1 MKIIIGGA
9 GQVGRGIA
17 ERLAREQNDV
27 TVIDSSPQLVQ
38 SITDGLDV
46 RGVVG
51 FASHPEILARAGAED
66 TDMII
71 AVTLAD
77 EVNMVACQ
85 VAHSL
90 FDIPTK
96 IARVRAQSYLNAQWS
111 NLFSRENMPIDV
123 IISPEIAVGEMVLRR
138 LALPGTFETVYLV
151 DEQVIAMGISCEDDC
166 PVIDTPLS
174 QLTEL
179 FPDLQ
184 ATVVGISRDKTLFV
198 PHGDDQMLAG
208 DKVYLVAD
216 KAHAQRALGIFGH
229 EEQRA
234 RRILI
239 AGGGNI
245 GMYVAEKLE
254 ELETRIQVKLIELD
268 RNRAIEIAGKLNKTI
283 VLHGSAMEQALL
295 REAGADEIEAFVA
308 LTNNDNVNVLSSVMA
323 KAEGARQTLSLIST
337 RDYDGI
343 IGPLGIDTYVD
354 PRTLT
359 VSSILRHV
367 RRGRIRAVYPV
378 MDGAGEI
385 IEAEAM
391 QTSPVIGK
399 PIREAELPSGVR
411 IGAIVRD
418 EKVTIPSGSTEI
430 IPGDKIVL
438 FVHEQSIREVE
449 KLFRVSLEYF

>member
-27 TVIDSSPQLVQ
+27 TVIDSSPQLIQ
-38 SITDGLDV
+38 SVTDGLDV

-71 AVTLAD
+71 AVTFAD

-138 LALPGTFETVYLV
+138 LELPGAFETVYFV
-151 DEQVIAMGISCEDDC
+151 DEHVIAMGILCEDDC
-166 PVIDTPLS
+166 PIINTPLS

-234 RRILI
+234 RRIII

-283 VLHGSAMEQALL
+283 VLHGNAMEQALL

-343 IGPLGIDTYVD
+343 LGPLGIDTYID

-359 VSSILRHV
+359 VSSVLRHV
-367 RRGRIRAVYPV
+367 RRGRIRVVYPV

-399 PIREAELPSGVR
+399 PIREAELPPGVR

-418 EKVTIPSGSTEI
+418 EKVTIPSGATEI
-430 IPGDKIVL
+430 MPGDKIVL
-438 FVHEQSIREVE
+438 FVHEQSVREVE